1 MKAPVPVAF
10 GARAGREWQNISDAG
25 PHDNQTGKTQMPTH
39 VICSCG

>member
-10 GARAGREWQNISDAG
+10 GARAGRKWQNISDAG
-25 PHDNQTGKTQMPTH
+25 PHDQTGKTQMPTH